1 MKYAA
6 STYSLNKEEEMKL
19 RKRMN
24 TFRITTQTSKAIH
37 LTMTTT
43 YGLSPNI
50 YTGII
55 QNEVTM
61 DDYVCIVCDS
71 ARISCESAHFQATLK
86 STNKHVIKTL
96 KVWHDFCS
104 INNKK
109 ESELSLFLKT

>member
-37 LTMTTT
+37 LTMITT

-61 DDYVCIVCDS
+61 DGYVCIVCDS
-71 ARISCESAHFQATLK
+71 ARISCEYAHLQTSSK
-86 STNKHVIKTL
+86 TINKHVISTL

-104 INNKK
+104 INYKK
-109 ESELSLFLKT
+109 EHELSLILKT

>member
-37 LTMTTT
+37 LTMITT

-71 ARISCESAHFQATLK
+71 AHFQATLK
-86 STNKHVIKTL
+86 STNKHVINTL

-104 INNKK
+104 INYKK
-109 ESELSLFLKT
+109 EYELSLILKT